1 MANPKKYVKTMKN
14 VMVEMK
20 RSERKEPNSRYTY
33 SYFMAKQINL
43 LNERQYTNGNVVVAR
58 KINRQRVKSE
68 WKRKTDDTPRAGV
81 FLIDILRVLAA
92 QTTKLRNTE
101 IYNGTTGEW
110 ENVSNGTRKNPAKII
125 NL

>member
-1 MANPKKYVKTMKN
+1 MRVIFFGVRISMNLSSEKRVFDEMVNPKKYVKTMKN

-68 WKRKTDDTPRAGV
+68 
-81 FLIDILRVLAA
+81 
-92 QTTKLRNTE
+92 
-101 IYNGTTGEW
+101 
-110 ENVSNGTRKNPAKII
+110 
-125 NL
+125 

>member
-1 MANPKKYVKTMKN
+1 MRVIFFGVRISMNLSSEKRVFDEMVNPKKYVKTMKN

-20 RSERKEPNSRYTY
+20 RSERKEPNSRHTY

-68 WKRKTDDTPRAGV
+68 
-81 FLIDILRVLAA
+81 
-92 QTTKLRNTE
+92 
-101 IYNGTTGEW
+101 
-110 ENVSNGTRKNPAKII
+110 
-125 NL
+125 